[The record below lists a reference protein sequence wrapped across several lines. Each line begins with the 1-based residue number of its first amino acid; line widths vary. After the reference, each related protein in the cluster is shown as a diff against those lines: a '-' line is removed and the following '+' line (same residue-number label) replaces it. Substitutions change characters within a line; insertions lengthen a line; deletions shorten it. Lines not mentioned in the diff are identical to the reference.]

1 MRLLYVLIIS
11 FLLPSFAI
19 AGLYGQ
25 SGKPYGTATSGS
37 IYGQSVGSGETE
49 LNTSNEYGQDCI
61 LMYLFDTGTG
71 PSVKD
76 YSGSSNNATLS
87 GDIWTAEGVLFDDP
101 TDSCSVASPT
111 LGAEWSILLIFESES
126 SSGSWY
132 AQFYNADNDLQMY
145 RDDSDTIIA
154 FKTNNGVA
162 FATNPATD
170 LWDTN
175 PFVIV
180 VTYDSVADLV
190 SYYVNGALEDTDSQ
204 SFGIPTLPA
213 TFYIGNG
220 NAGSEEIDGTISAFY
235 MWDKELDLVDVQS
248 LYANPYQMFNNPPTR
263 TFTGGGDTTPP
274 EVATASFDTTDSTIT
289 FTESVD
295 LSGYDADDFEY
306 TCSVSGTVSL
316 TYSSGSGSTYYFT
329 HAAIGEGETCTLG
342 YPVGNVNPDD
352 IEDGAG
358 NDLATF
364 SGQSATNNT
373 GAPTVVAVSINQL
386 GTRATVEHSEIVV
399 TSGYDNGDYELDCTV
414 TGNDIDLNNISGSGT
429 TREFD
434 IDGIIVNTDVC
445 TLKYVADVSADDI
458 EDIYGIDLGTFSG
471 QAVTNNVPVN
481 PPGDTDYHYFSESGS
496 GDFSGVDASNRFSMA
511 QLNNAAYWDT
521 DVDNDGKIGPGDTLY
536 GDGGTITSDLIIQQA
551 GTASYPIVIDGYE
564 AGSRAERSNSCTSIT
579 TFEGVIYGE
588 STPYITIRDFCFDN
602 PDDHNIDIARGDGY
616 KAKGVKI
623 LNSYFV
629 GKDSGYGSVV
639 LGFTPDA
646 EVSGNRYYYAG
657 STDGRKFVSLAAGT
671 NVKIINNQTDG
682 GTLGIYIRPNMDYN
696 YNGTL
701 DAPAGTSHTIDPE
714 YNLDGLEIAYNYTVR
729 REEEGHSIDSP
740 ASNPM
745 FPLVE
750 VLEVTGVS
758 GTSITVDN
766 TGGEW
771 TGEGDVWSGL
781 YLTSMRDVD
790 GSFGIRSIIA
800 SQSDNV
806 FTTTED
812 ISSHISV
819 GDYVTVGMGAK
830 NVWAHHNFLE
840 DYGYGNSTYLAEDI
854 VYRSLWENNKTEPT
868 TQVGG
873 MGLKIL
879 STSHGGRRSTYA
891 HTSDTVRCNSTWN
904 LVRYNLF
911 GDLLGQVYRVSD
923 GAAYV
928 AHRVFSA
935 INNDFHPNNAA
946 NGYQDRGINLTR
958 ATAYKSG
965 NTNEVSDL
973 GYLGSFLGSDTWSAA
988 VATEIYANQPPAIL
1002 TAVLDTSAN
1011 PDEVAITF
1019 TESVTGQLGLTW
1031 VKDGGSET
1039 MTCSGSGATRTCT
1052 IPDGTSGS
1060 NYYITYDADT
1070 GNIEDTGGTEMHTFG
1085 LPGHWNISGS

>member
-1 MRLLYVLIIS
+1 MLKKLILIILILGVPLAVQGVGTS
-11 FLLPSFAI
+11 LYSNLSGG
-19 AGLYGQ
+19 AGSSTNDQIIYFSMDDVDGSTVNDGSGYGNN
-25 SGKPYGTATSGS
+25 GTATG
-37 IYGQSVGSGETE
+37 
-49 LNTSNEYGQDCI
+49 
-61 LMYLFDTGTG
+61 
-71 PSVKD
+71 
-76 YSGSSNNATLS
+76 
-87 GDIWTAEGVLFDDP
+87 
-101 TDSCSVASPT
+101 
-111 LGAEWSILLIFESES
+111 
-126 SSGSWY
+126 
-132 AQFYNADNDLQMY
+132 
-145 RDDSDTIIA
+145 
-154 FKTNNGVA
+154 
-162 FATNPATD
+162 
-170 LWDTN
+170 
-175 PFVIV
+175 
-180 VTYDSVADLV
+180 
-190 SYYVNGALEDTDSQ
+190 
-204 SFGIPTLPA
+204 A
-213 TFYIGNG
+213 TFVTGIYE
-220 NAGSEEIDGTISAFY
+220 NAANFDASEERITVSDSASLDIPNVTVAAWVKQEDGS
-235 MWDKELDLVDVQS
+235 
-248 LYANPYQMFNNPPTR
+248 P
-263 TFTGGGDTTPP
+263 
-274 EVATASFDTTDSTIT
+274 
-289 FTESVD
+289 
-295 LSGYDADDFEY
+295 SGYDAIVMRPRSAPNQTEEHFFLGTTNGDEY
-306 TCSVSGTVSL
+306 TFFVSKGGSYSDTTLGDGATLTQNEWTHLVGT
-316 TYSSGSGSTYYFT
+316 YDGSNVVIYKNGVQIDTAAFAQGDLSAQDEDIYIGLETNDGGSTYT
-329 HAAIGEGETCTLG
+329 GEFGGEIDEVKIWNYALSSSEVLDLYNSYET
-342 YPVGNVNPDD
+342 PP
-352 IEDGAG
+352 EDTDAYYVTQSGAG
-358 NDLATF
+358 SQ
-364 SGQSATNNT
+364 SGRSLVNAWSVAQFNNAANWSATEDSD
-373 GAPTVVAVSINQL
+373 A
-386 GTRATVEHSEIVV
+386 
-399 TSGYDNGDYELDCTV
+399 
-414 TGNDIDLNNISGSGT
+414 ID
-429 TREFD
+429 
-434 IDGIIVNTDVC
+434 
-445 TLKYVADVSADDI
+445 
-458 EDIYGIDLGTFSG
+458 
-471 QAVTNNVPVN
+471 
-481 PPGDTDYHYFSESGS
+481 PGDTVYFS
-496 GDFSGVDASNRFSMA
+496 
-511 QLNNAAYWDT
+511 
-521 DVDNDGKIGPGDTLY
+521 GP
-536 GDGGTITSDLIIQQA
+536 ITSDLTINQG
-551 GTASYPIVIDGYE
+551 GTVSNQIVFDGYE
-564 AGSRAERSNSCTSIT
+564 SGSRTERSNDCTGIAT
-579 TFEGVIYGE
+579 VDGVFYGT

-657 STDGRKFVSLAAGT
+657 SNDGRKFVSLLAGT
-671 NVKIINNQTDG
+671 NVKIVNNQTDG
-682 GTLGIYIRPNMDYN
+682 GTMGIYIRPNIDHN
-696 YNGTL
+696 YNGTVN
-701 DAPAGTSHTIDPE
+701 APAGASHTIDPE

-740 ASNPM
+740 DSNAM

-750 VLEVTGVS
+750 VLQVTNVS

-800 SQSDNV
+800 DQADNV

-812 ISSHISV
+812 ISSHISI

-830 NVWAHHNFLE
+830 NVWVHHNYLE

-868 TQVGG
+868 TQSGG
-873 MGLKIL
+873 MGLKVQ
-879 STSHGGRRSTYA
+879 SASNSNRRSSFA

-911 GDLLGQVYRVSD
+911 GDLLGQVYRVGT

-988 VATEIYANQPPAIL
+988 VATEIYADQPPAIL
-1002 TAVLDTSAN
+1002 SAVLDTSAN
-1011 PDEVAITF
+1011 PDEVAITL